1 MGDFPGRVEDLSAV
15 WLSEVLGW
23 PVRDFRVRSL
33 GEGVG
38 VIGQVRRIELESK
51 NGPSTIVAKFASP
64 VTENRAVAETYN
76 MYGREV
82 QFYAEIASQVP
93 VRSPQCY
100 FGAFDEGSGDF
111 ILLLEDLQGY
121 RVGDQ
126 VAGCTLA
133 EARQILSALAGLHAS
148 TWQQECF
155 DDIILHDN
163 PMQRDGMIAGFQM
176 GWPVV
181 LEQFGDLVPEA
192 ARKVGDRYADNVPQL
207 LEEMCRE
214 PVCLNHADVR
224 LDNVFFDDEGIVLV
238 DWQSICRSAPE
249 QDVAYF
255 ITQSVPKAVRDR
267 EDLLAYYHDELTRRG
282 VGYSLEECLRRYE
295 VTALYLLSY
304 AVVIAGT
311 LDMGNARGVQLAR
324 TLLDGAM
331 SELVALDAFR
341 LIR

>member
-1 MGDFPGRVEDLSAV
+1 MTDFPRRVEDLSAG
-15 WLSEVLGW
+15 WLSEVLRRRIDG
-23 PVRDFRVRSL
+23 FRVRSL
-33 GEGVG
+33 GDGVG
-38 VIGQVRRIELESK
+38 VIGQVRRIELDTPD
-51 NGPSTIVAKFASP
+51 GPSSVVAKFPSP
-64 VTENRAVAETYN
+64 AAENRVVAETYN

-82 QFYAEIASQVP
+82 QFYAEFASLVP
-93 VRSPQCY
+93 LRSPECY
-100 FGAFDEGSGDF
+100 FGAFDEASGDF
-111 ILLLEDLQGY
+111 VLLLEDLDGL

-133 EARQILSALAGLHAS
+133 EARQILTALAGLHAS
-148 TWQQECF
+148 TWEEPRF
-155 DDIILHDN
+155 DTVILHNN
-163 PMQRDGMIAGFQM
+163 PMQRDGMTAGFAM

-181 LEQFGDLVPEA
+181 LERFRELVPEA
-192 ARKVGDRYADNVPQL
+192 ALAVADRYADNVPRL
-207 LEEMCRE
+207 LEEMCSA

-224 LDNVFFDDEGIVLV
+224 LDNVFFDADEIVMV

-255 ITQSVPKAVRDR
+255 ITQSVPKQVRAQD
-267 EDLLAYYHDELTRRG
+267 DLVAFYHGELVRRG
-282 VGYSLEECLRRYE
+282 VDYRLEDCRRRYE
-295 VTALYLLSY
+295 VAALYLLSY

-311 LDMGNARGVQLAR
+311 LDMGNERGVQLAR

>member
-1 MGDFPGRVEDLSAV
+1 MKDFPGRVEDLSAA
-15 WLSEVLGW
+15 WLSEALGW
-23 PVRDFRVRSL
+23 TVSGFRVQSL

-38 VIGQVRRIELESK
+38 VIGQVRRIELDSEA
-51 NGPSTIVAKFASP
+51 GPSSIVAKFASP
-64 VTENRAVAETYN
+64 VAENRAVAETYN

-93 VRSPQCY
+93 VRSPECY
-100 FGAFDEGSGDF
+100 FGAFDDGTGNF
-111 ILLLEDLQGY
+111 VLLLEDLKGY

-133 EARQILSALAGLHAS
+133 EARQILSTLAGLHAS
-148 TWQQECF
+148 TWRQKRF
-155 DDIILHDN
+155 DDIILHNN
-163 PMQRDGMIAGFQM
+163 PMQRDGMIGGFQL

-192 ARKVGDRYADNVPQL
+192 ARKAGDRYADNVPAL
-207 LEEMCRE
+207 LDEMCQR

-224 LDNVFFDDEGIVLV
+224 LDNVFFDGKGITLV

-255 ITQSVPKAVRDR
+255 ITQSVPKAVRDQQ
-267 EDLLAYYHDELTRRG
+267 DLVAYYHGELTRQG
-282 VGYSLEECLRRYE
+282 VDYNLEDCRRRYE
-295 VTALYLLSY
+295 VAALYLLSY

-311 LDMGNARGVQLAR
+311 LNMGNERGVRLAR

-341 LIR
+341 LLR

>member
-1 MGDFPGRVEDLSAV
+1 MSNFPAQVEDLSAA
-15 WLSEVLGW
+15 WLSKALGW
-23 PVRDFRVRSL
+23 PVTGFSVRSL

-38 VIGQVRRIELESK
+38 VIGQVRRIELDSEQ
-51 NGPSTIVAKFASP
+51 GPASIVAKFASP
-64 VTENRAVAETYN
+64 VAENRAVAETYN

-82 QFYAEIASQVP
+82 QFYAEIASDVP
-93 VRSPQCY
+93 VRSPECY
-100 FGAFDEGSGDF
+100 FGAFDDGTGNF
-111 ILLLEDLQGY
+111 VLLLEDLKGH
-121 RVGDQ
+121 RFGDQ

-148 TWQQECF
+148 TWQQKRF
-155 DDIILHDN
+155 DHILLHNN

-181 LEQFGDLVPEA
+181 LENFRDLLPEA
-192 ARKVGDRYADNVPQL
+192 AVRAAERYADNVPRL
-207 LEEMCRE
+207 LDELCQG

-224 LDNVFFDDEGIVLV
+224 LDNVFFDSKGIALV

-255 ITQSVPKAVRDR
+255 ISQSVPKAVR
-267 EDLLAYYHDELTRRG
+267 EQQDLVAYYHAELTGRG
-282 VGYSLEECLRRYE
+282 VDYPLDACRRRYE
-295 VTALYLLSY
+295 IAALYLMSY

-311 LDMGNARGVQLAR
+311 LDMGNDRGVRLAR
-324 TLLDGAM
+324 TLLDGCM
-331 SELVALDAFR
+331 SALEALDAFR

>member
-23 PVRDFRVRSL
+23 PVTDFRVRSL

-38 VIGQVRRIELESK
+38 VIGQVRRIELDAK
-51 NGPSTIVAKFASP
+51 RGPSSIVAKFASP
-64 VTENRAVAETYN
+64 VAENRAVAETYN

-93 VRSPQCY
+93 VRSPECY
-100 FGAFDEGSGDF
+100 FGAFDEGSGNF

-148 TWQQECF
+148 SWQQKRF

-181 LEQFGDLVPEA
+181 LERFGDLVPEA
-192 ARKVGDRYADNVPQL
+192 ARKVGRPL
-207 LEEMCRE
+207 C
-214 PVCLNHADVR
+214 
-224 LDNVFFDDEGIVLV
+224 
-238 DWQSICRSAPE
+238 
-249 QDVAYF
+249 
-255 ITQSVPKAVRDR
+255 
-267 EDLLAYYHDELTRRG
+267 
-282 VGYSLEECLRRYE
+282 
-295 VTALYLLSY
+295 
-304 AVVIAGT
+304 
-311 LDMGNARGVQLAR
+311 
-324 TLLDGAM
+324 
-331 SELVALDAFR
+331 
-341 LIR
+341 